1 MSALDLSYPNI
12 LELFPQH
19 LDPKRTESA
28 SFLIWYF
35 ENYLRLDTTE
45 GVDSVCDQRGD
56 KGVDGIYINED
67 ANTIEICQSAISQRR
82 NSTVGDTPLTEFA
95 GTLKQFE
102 TPAAIQNLQD
112 TAGKAEVARLIARLD
127 LINKVRTCDVTGFYV
142 TNIDLDANGSA
153 YLKSYRGIRFLG
165 ATKLKNTFI
174 SASRDT
180 RVPKPFTFDISGHE
194 ASKYVVD
201 KNHEAIIAPLKAT
214 ELVKMDGIKNQAL
227 FAFNVRG
234 PLGRTQVNR
243 DIAGSICTKS
253 RHKLFPLFHNG
264 ITVIA
269 DKIQS
274 TKDRIKIE
282 NYFVVNGC
290 QSLSELYNNANH
302 LTDDLRIL
310 VKLIKMESSSPLS
323 ELVTT
328 FSNNQ
333 NGVKARDFKSNN
345 PIQIRLQN
353 EIRDKYGDE
362 FHYEIKRGEDSKG
375 LTTITNE
382 AAGLLLL
389 AFDLKRPWATH
400 RKYQI
405 FEDDHAEVFGRPAVD
420 ADRIVLCHI
429 LATRIAAA
437 IPKLQNTL
445 FAKYAL
451 THFLL
456 LYICRLIIEADDV
469 GKDILQRPGKY
480 VADKRQRKAL
490 ISAIDKIL
498 EDIVID
504 LNAEVAQLGDEFD
517 YRGKLRDEVWV
528 KDVAH
533 RIVAEHNKL
542 VARNRINSFGR
553 DFKEAISSKR
563 KPQRRLARR

>member
-1 MSALDLSYPNI
+1 LLALSL
-12 LELFPQH
+12 
-19 LDPKRTESA
+19 
-28 SFLIWYF
+28 
-35 ENYLRLDTTE
+35 
-45 GVDSVCDQRGD
+45 
-56 KGVDGIYINED
+56 
-67 ANTIEICQSAISQRR
+67 
-82 NSTVGDTPLTEFA
+82 
-95 GTLKQFE
+95 
-102 TPAAIQNLQD
+102 
-112 TAGKAEVARLIARLD
+112 
-127 LINKVRTCDVTGFYV
+127 
-142 TNIDLDANGSA
+142 
-153 YLKSYRGIRFLG
+153 
-165 ATKLKNTFI
+165 
-174 SASRDT
+174 
-180 RVPKPFTFDISGHE
+180 
-194 ASKYVVD
+194 
-201 KNHEAIIAPLKAT
+201 
-214 ELVKMDGIKNQAL
+214 AL
-227 FAFNVRG
+227 
-234 PLGRTQVNR
+234 
-243 DIAGSICTKS
+243 
-253 RHKLFPLFHNG
+253 
-264 ITVIA
+264 
-269 DKIQS
+269 
-274 TKDRIKIE
+274 
-282 NYFVVNGC
+282 
-290 QSLSELYNNANH
+290 
-302 LTDDLRIL
+302 
-310 VKLIKMESSSPLS
+310 
-323 ELVTT
+323 
-328 FSNNQ
+328 
-333 NGVKARDFKSNN
+333 
-345 PIQIRLQN
+345 
-353 EIRDKYGDE
+353 YGDE
-362 FHYEIKRGEDSKG
+362 FHDEIKRGEDSKG

-429 LATRIAAA
+429 LAARIAAA

-469 GKDILQRPGKY
+469 GKDILQRPGKH

-490 ISAIDKIL
+490 ISAVDKIL

-533 RIVAEHNKL
+533 RIVAEYNKL